1 MAPGVGTA
9 RGIYRRH
16 GARVRDGAA
25 VAFGLVMTLLAAKT
39 PWSPVAWPI
48 ILAAGSAGSVALWW
62 RRRWPVPTTL
72 VGAIA
77 FPLSGN
83 PVPLFVGLFT
93 LAGSD
98 GRRARRG
105 LDGLLAAAV
114 LVGAVAIALPD
125 MIDLGR
131 FDLQALVGGAA
142 LAGLA
147 AVAGFYAGTRRDL
160 LVALQDRAERAEAER
175 ELRDEQARAGE
186 RARIAREMHDVLA
199 HKVSLIALH
208 AGALEVNR
216 AADPDRVEEVAGVI
230 RTTARQTLEELRT
243 VLGLLRAD
251 GGTDVALTPQLPDIR
266 RLVDASL
273 DAGVPAEL
281 RCDLPDPDPA
291 FPEVTARAVHRVVQE
306 GLTNVHKHAPGA
318 ATVVTLAGDRRA
330 GVTVAVVNRPSSTI
344 GMTGSVLPGAGAG
357 LVGLRERM
365 RLVGGTLRSGPEA
378 GGGWRLEA
386 QLPWPDP
393 DRTGTGDAA
402 HPEPTPT

>member
-1 MAPGVGTA
+1 MAPVVGTA
-9 RGIYRRH
+9 RGIHRRH
-16 GARVRDGAA
+16 GPRVRDGAV

-48 ILAAGSAGSVALWW
+48 ILAAGSAGSVVLWW

-72 VGAIA
+72 VGAVA

-98 GRRARRG
+98 DRRARRG

-147 AVAGFYAGTRRDL
+147 AVAGFYAGTRQAL

-230 RTTARQTLEELRT
+230 RTTARQTLEELRA

-266 RLVDASL
+266 QLVDASH

-281 RCDLPDPDPA
+281 RCDLPDPDLALPD
-291 FPEVTARAVHRVVQE
+291 VTARAVHRVVQE

-318 ATVVTLAGDRRA
+318 ATVVTLAGDRRF
-330 GVTVAVVNRPSSTI
+330 GVTVAVVNQPAMTARP
-344 GMTGSVLPGAGAG
+344 GSVLPGAGAG

-365 RLVGGTLRSGPEA
+365 RLVGGTLRSGPEP

-386 QLPWPDP
+386 RLPWPDP
-393 DRTGTGDAA
+393 DRAGAA
-402 HPEPTPT
+402 RTEPTPT